1 MADETQVQPIS
12 LVEVLELLLGAG
24 LDRTQAS
31 ALLENLPQGQRPEG
45 CEAQSPTIQSQPGTH
60 SNESSSSRSEF
71 EHTVMETMQRLSQRL
86 DSLAEKVDGNV
97 D

>member
-1 MADETQVQPIS
+1 MADEIQVQPIS
-12 LVEVLELLLGAG
+12 LVEVLELLLSAG
-24 LDRTQAS
+24 LVRTQAS
-31 ALLENLPQGQRPEG
+31 ALLENFPQGQRPEG
-45 CEAQSPTIQSQPGTH
+45 CEGQSPAIQSQPGTH

-71 EHTVMETMQRLSQRL
+71 KRTVMETMQRLSQRL